1 MSSDSKLEEEDNSSP
16 SELVREES
24 PCPDIKSPEGK
35 FIDWGMEGFE
45 DDDPTEVEYE
55 EDATQETGNV
65 DDSATKDEII
75 ADLHELSEAAS
86 AIQTLANAQIE
97 QIKEYYDFPLSNDS
111 FLPNFTGKLVELL
124 RQLHEAS
131 AWAAQVQRHYGV
143 YHPKAVPTVS
153 FDGVITIRETEVA
166 LVVKSPNMAGK
177 MRTKLAL
184 KEAYYPW
191 MKYIFPAS
199 QGEFKHNG
207 FLDLYIIPIYP
218 EGTSELRIID
228 CDNIDTKV
236 ICDSIC
242 LYQHIDDNGLRV
254 RWIMSAICTNRIET
268 SLYTIVTRRQEKPY
282 STEEILDLLE
292 GIYRSPNP

>member
-1 MSSDSKLEEEDNSSP
+1 MNSDLRLGEDNSSQTKQVQDEF
-16 SELVREES
+16 S
-24 PCPDIKSPEGK
+24 CPDKESTGEK
-35 FIDWGMEGFE
+35 FIDWGMKGFE
-45 DDDPTEVEYE
+45 DDDPTEVESE
-55 EDATQETGNV
+55 EDVIQETDDVN
-65 DDSATKDEII
+65 DSATKDEII
-75 ADLHELSEAAS
+75 ADLRELSEAAS

-97 QIKEYYDFPLSNDS
+97 QLKEYYDFPLSNDS
-111 FLPNFTGKLVELL
+111 FLPNFTGKLVKLL

-153 FDGVITIRETEVA
+153 FDGVITIRETEDA

-177 MRTKLAL
+177 LRTKQTP

-191 MKYIFPAS
+191 MKYVLPAS
-199 QGEFKHNG
+199 RGEFKHDG
-207 FLDLYIIPIYP
+207 FLDLYIIPVYP

-242 LYQHIDDNGLRV
+242 LYQHIDDNGVRV
-254 RWIMSAICTNRIET
+254 RWIMSAACTNRIET

-282 STEEILDLLE
+282 SMEEILGILE
-292 GIYRSPNP
+292 GIYHSPN